1 MQLVSAST
9 KLRQMFYRQI
19 EPRSFHG
26 LDPFRTL
33 NHREPSI
40 LMTFIASRCVRGY
53 PAKDDTMLRQH
64 QIATEDLRRCA
75 HM

>member
-1 MQLVSAST
+1 
-9 KLRQMFYRQI
+9 MFYRQI

-40 LMTFIASRCVRGY
+40 LMTFIASHERN
-53 PAKDDTMLRQH
+53 PAKDDRMPRQY
-64 QIATEDLRRCA
+64 QIAMEDLRRCA